1 MSKVIKEIIVISGTY
16 KNAKGEQKNRYQKI
30 GVIIDTKNG
39 DMLKLD
45 SMPLVDGGW
54 NGYAYINEPRIQEEN
69 KKQEFDND
77 VPF

>member
-1 MSKVIKEIIVISGTY
+1 MSKVLKEIIVISGNY

-45 SMPLVDGGW
+45 LIPLVDGGW

-69 KKQEFDND
+69 KKQEFNDD

>member
-1 MSKVIKEIIVISGTY
+1 MSKVLKEIIVISGNY

-45 SMPLVDGGW
+45 SMPLMDGGW

-77 VPF
+77 IPF